1 MIPVI
6 CGTHGVWATRAGV
19 ADPGRERGQTFV
31 EYAMVLGLTL
41 LTVTVALTFLHD
53 QIDVLYAHIT
63 TDFAAVLQ

>member
-1 MIPVI
+1 
-6 CGTHGVWATRAGV
+6 
-19 ADPGRERGQTFV
+19 
-31 EYAMVLGLTL
+31 MVLGLTL